1 MQAVAARPAVVAAC
15 LNYRRHDLAQA
26 MARQFGGHITI
37 FDNGGD
43 LSPFQVSAPVVN
55 GESNLYFS
63 GGWNWAMG
71 ELLSKPEIEYV
82 WMLNDD
88 VEGVGLDVLHILAAT
103 FPEDAAAV
111 TPAFNSPHPEFHQIP
126 PIGPDL
132 RAVSWIDWCCP
143 LVRVAAW
150 RDVGPF
156 DAGFPG
162 YGADLDWCR
171 RARAK
176 GWRFYVHNG
185 VKVHH
190 LESVTAISQG
200 TQAVMGNVGRMEA
213 LLHEKWGVN
222 HWWEMK

>member
-1 MQAVAARPAVVAAC
+1 MQAVATRPVAVAAC
-15 LNYRRHDLAQA
+15 LNYREHGLARA
-26 MARQFGGHITI
+26 MARQFGGQITI

-55 GESNLYFS
+55 GEANLYFS

-88 VEGVGLDVLHILAAT
+88 VEGVGLDVLHILAAS

-111 TPAFNSPHPEFHQIP
+111 TPAFNSPHPEFHRRP
-126 PIGPDL
+126 GGPDL

-143 LVRVAAW
+143 LVRAAAW
-150 RDVGPF
+150 RDVGGF
-156 DAGFPG
+156 DARFLS
-162 YGADLDWCR
+162 YGADLDFCR
-171 RARAK
+171 RARER

-185 VKVHH
+185 VQARH
-190 LESVTAISQG
+190 LGNVTWVRQG
-200 TQAVMGNVGRMEA
+200 TGEQMANVAEMER
-213 LLHEKWGVN
+213 LLREKWGVH